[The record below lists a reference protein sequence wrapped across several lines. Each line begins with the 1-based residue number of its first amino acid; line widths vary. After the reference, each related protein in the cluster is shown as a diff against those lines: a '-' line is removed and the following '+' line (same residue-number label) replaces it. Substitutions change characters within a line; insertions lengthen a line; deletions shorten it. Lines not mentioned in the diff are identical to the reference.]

1 MPFTPIHLGPGLA
14 LKAIGGRHFSFMVF
28 GGAQVLMDIEP
39 LIGILRGWP
48 VLHGRTHSLL
58 GALSIGLLAGAIG
71 RPISAVCL
79 RWLRVP
85 HAPFTWRAA
94 FAGGL
99 LGTYSHVLL
108 DAIMHYDMQPAWPL
122 SQRTGWRRARSM
134 RCARSAGDWPPWGG
148 RGRRGRR
155 SAGRSRRPPRDSAG
169 RDR

>member
-28 GGAQVLMDIEP
+28 SGAQVLMDIEP
-39 LIGILRGWP
+39 LIGILRGWA

-58 GALSIGLLAGAIG
+58 GALLIGLLAGAIG

-79 RWLRVP
+79 RWLRIP

-122 SQRTGWRRARSM
+122 SLANPLLRWISVDQLHLLCVGLGLFGAGWMIVRAAWNSLE
-134 RCARSAGDWPPWGG
+134 
-148 RGRRGRR
+148 
-155 SAGRSRRPPRDSAG
+155 
-169 RDR
+169 

>member
-14 LKAIGGRHFSFMVF
+14 FKAIGGRHFSFMVF

-39 LIGILRGWP
+39 LIGILRGWA

-58 GALSIGLLAGAIG
+58 GALLIGLLAGAIG
-71 RPISAVCL
+71 RPISAACL
-79 RWLRVP
+79 RWLRIP
-85 HAPFTWRAA
+85 HAPFTWSAA

-122 SQRTGWRRARSM
+122 LPANPLLRWISVDELHLLCVALGGFGCIVLAARAAWRNLE
-134 RCARSAGDWPPWGG
+134 
-148 RGRRGRR
+148 
-155 SAGRSRRPPRDSAG
+155 
-169 RDR
+169 

>member
-39 LIGILRGWP
+39 LIGILRGWA
-48 VLHGRTHSLL
+48 VLHGRTHSLI
-58 GALSIGLLAGAIG
+58 GALLIGLLAGAIG

-79 RWLRVP
+79 RWLRIP
-85 HAPFTWRAA
+85 HAPFTWSAS
-94 FAGGL
+94 FAGAL

-122 SQRTGWRRARSM
+122 SAANPLLRWISVDALHLLCVALGLFGLAAIVLRAAWKRL
-134 RCARSAGDWPPWGG
+134 D
-148 RGRRGRR
+148 
-155 SAGRSRRPPRDSAG
+155 
-169 RDR
+169 

>member
-14 LKAIGGRHFSFMVF
+14 FKAIGGRHFSFMVF

-58 GALSIGLLAGAIG
+58 GALLIGLLAGAIG
-71 RPISAVCL
+71 KPISAVCL
-79 RWLRVP
+79 RWLRIP

-99 LGTYSHVLL
+99 IGTYSHVLL

-122 SQRTGWRRARSM
+122 SLANPLLRWITVDELHLWCVGLGLCGAGFMVVRAAWNSLE
-134 RCARSAGDWPPWGG
+134 
-148 RGRRGRR
+148 
-155 SAGRSRRPPRDSAG
+155 
-169 RDR
+169 